1 MHAIANSGHAVYDA
15 RPADERSTMR
25 TLEQLS
31 RFGFV
36 GVMATA
42 VHVGVGL
49 GLNEGAGIPPLW
61 ANLIAFCC
69 ALGVSF
75 FGQTWLTFPGSATDS
90 GAFIRFSVIAV
101 SGLGLNQLIVWVVTS
116 LLERPYWL
124 ALTIIILTVPGI
136 TFLLLKFWALRR

>member
-1 MHAIANSGHAVYDA
+1 
-15 RPADERSTMR
+15 MR

-36 GVMATA
+36 GVLATA

-49 GLNEGAGIPPLW
+49 GLNGVVGIQPLW
-61 ANLIAFCC
+61 ANLVAFGC

-75 FGQTWLTFPGSATDS
+75 FGQSRLTFPGSAANG
-90 GAFIRFSVIAV
+90 GAFLRFAVIAV
-101 SGLGLNQLIVWVVTS
+101 SGLGLNQIIVWVVTS
-116 LLERPYWL
+116 LLGRPYWL
-124 ALTIIILTVPGI
+124 ALAIIVLTVPGI

>member
-1 MHAIANSGHAVYDA
+1 MQSLKQI
-15 RPADERSTMR
+15 
-25 TLEQLS
+25 S

-36 GVMATA
+36 GVLATV
-42 VHVGVGL
+42 VHVSVGL
-49 GLNEGAGIPPLW
+49 GMHDGAGMPALW

-75 FGQTWLTFPGSATDS
+75 FGQTRLTFPDS
-90 GAFIRFSVIAV
+90 TADGGAFARFAVVAV

-116 LLERPYWL
+116 LFGSPYWL
-124 ALTIIILTVPGI
+124 ALVIIIFTVPGC